1 VFPLGLDLVGV
12 AGEANSRALMPASML
27 SSFITFKSQG
37 QNPAVTGLCV
47 PTWLGPHTTHYTL
60 HTLRY
65 ALHTTHCTL
74 HTTHYTL
81 NTSHCTDL
89 VGVAGEANS
98 RALMPASMLS
108 SFIAFDV
115 SLRQVPG
122 LVSIFIYQYTW

>member
-1 VFPLGLDLVGV
+1 MYICLYIYMT
-12 AGEANSRALMPASML
+12 R
-27 SSFITFKSQG
+27 K
-37 QNPAVTGLCV
+37 
-47 PTWLGPHTTHYTL
+47 
-60 HTLRY
+60 
-65 ALHTTHCTL
+65 
-74 HTTHYTL
+74 
-81 NTSHCTDL
+81 DL